1 MFVDELKLKL
11 KIQDICSYSVS
22 IFDNRFVL
30 LEGVKNIVFSSD
42 EKMKFRVKKHLV
54 AIDGKGLKLVEI
66 GDGNALLSGEIV
78 GVTYE

>member
-1 MFVDELKLKL
+1 
-11 KIQDICSYSVS
+11 
-22 IFDNRFVL
+22 

-42 EKMKFRVKKHLV
+42 DKMKFRVKKHLV
-54 AIDGKGLKLVEI
+54 VIDGKGLKLVEI